1 MYKIKYNFL
10 LKTIGDRNNHYLKIY
25 AAYAHKTSLKCDVYN
40 QSGKLFSADY
50 FPNKN
55 EIVIESLDEQTKQ
68 YLELNGFTLQE
79 I

>member
-1 MYKIKYNFL
+1 MPPTHIKPAYNVMFITNL
-10 LKTIGDRNNHYLKIY
+10 ANY
-25 AAYAHKTSLKCDVYN
+25 
-40 QSGKLFSADY
+40 SADY